1 MKLQQLK
8 YLVAIVDNGMNITA
22 AADAVFTSQPG
33 VSKQIKMLEEELS
46 LQLFVRKGKSL
57 TSLTDAGKQVVKRS
71 RRILNEADN
80 IKQMSSELAGS
91 LKGELTIAT
100 TETQARYVLPDMLE
114 QFQKKYTGIALRL
127 HQGTSEQIS
136 SQVMQQDADFAIA
149 SGNSDLF
156 EDLVTFPMYTWER
169 IILVKPDHP
178 LAKLENVSLKD
189 IARYPIISYT
199 YSFDQESSLAQV
211 FKDAGVEPNVV
222 FTAQD
227 PDVIKTYV
235 RKGMGIGILACMAF
249 DEKRDSDLVA
259 VCAASLFPS
268 CTTWVGFR
276 KDRFLT
282 DYMQDFLELIVP
294 GSSDGRF
301 RGNLSSLELKS
312 LENVTSKTPPAPVN
326 SHPSFG
332 SQFSNC
338 CNDSFN
344 L

>member
-1 MKLQQLK
+1 MKLQQLR

-22 AADAVFTSQPG
+22 AANAVFTSQPG

-57 TSLTDAGKQVVKRS
+57 TSLTDAGKQVVKRA
-71 RRILNEADN
+71 RRILDEAEN
-80 IKQMSSELAGS
+80 IKQMSSELAGVQQ
-91 LKGELTIAT
+91 GELTIAT
-100 TETQARYVLPDMLE
+100 TETQARFVLPDILAR
-114 QFQKKYTGIALRL
+114 FQKQNSGITLRL
-127 HQGTSEQIS
+127 HQGTSEQIAC
-136 SQVMQQDADFAIA
+136 QVMQQDADFAIA
-149 SGNSDLF
+149 SGKSDLF

-169 IILVKPDHP
+169 IIILKPDHP
-178 LAKLENVSLKD
+178 LAKLDNVILED

-199 YSFDQESSLAQV
+199 YSFNEESSLAQV
-211 FKDAGVEPNVV
+211 FADAGVEPNVV

-235 RKGMGIGILACMAF
+235 RKGMGIGILACMAY
-249 DEKRDSDLVA
+249 DVKRDSDLVA
-259 VCAASLFPS
+259 VCATSLFPT

-282 DYMQDFLELIVP
+282 EYMQEFLELVVP

-301 RGNLSSLELKS
+301 RGNLSGLELKT
-312 LENVTSKTPPAPVN
+312 LENTSGKSPAVPVN
-326 SHPSFG
+326 HHPSFG
-332 SQFSNC
+332 NQFSTC
-338 CNDSFN
+338 CNDSFD